1 METNQKNQEKSESKK
16 PRAILPANGI
26 WTVEDLARWLGM
38 ASGIVQQ
45 LLSDKGV
52 KVMSFSSRYRHK
64 LIRLE
69 DLRELPKSPEEG
81 I

>member
-1 METNQKNQEKSESKK
+1 
-16 PRAILPANGI
+16 
-26 WTVEDLARWLGM
+26 M

-52 KVMSFSSRYRHK
+52 KVMSFSSRYKHK

>member
-16 PRAILPANGI
+16 PRAILPADGI

-38 ASGIVQQ
+38 ASTLVQQ
-45 LLSDKGV
+45 KLSDNGV
-52 KVMSFSSRYRHK
+52 KVLSFSSRYKHK

-69 DLRELPKSPEEG
+69 DLRELPNVPEE
-81 I
+81 